1 MQPFKK
7 KHLTASGCEAFSQSR
22 EGSSSLTQ
30 PFSQRQA
37 NRDLNRGLYPTYRT
51 KRQQEGRGTQRCITD
66 YFNVTQ
72 TQSTSNEVAKNNEVK
87 EESLDSFT
95 VQWLSSLEDHCELF
109 ECDKDAAPAL
119 WGAAASRKRTLC
131 SEGVGSHY
139 TEYCKYGGTDKKPML
154 DSSLQYSP
162 GHTEI
167 KQEIKQEPDDIEID
181 PIPDAYFGLLGTSC
195 CKEPQG
201 HIDQLPN
208 EVLSII
214 FAFLPVT
221 DLYLNLSLVCHR
233 WREIVSDPLF
243 IPWKKLYHQYLIKEA
258 QALLTVEWILDR
270 YGVTSEQDQ
279 CMLGFIRCV
288 VTSNAD
294 RRMDPDAVLRC
305 LKNHPL
311 FTKAEIC
318 IIKKLPDLKCTA
330 GAVNVWAVMAA
341 IVLFS
346 DGVRD
351 IQKLMACLRRPS
363 STLSV
368 LNITET
374 LYCMA
379 TLLNAMREKGINI
392 SNRIHYS
399 IFYCLYLVENSCP
412 VTQTTELET
421 PSSNRGRGTRHSNKL
436 DIKLTHEQQRILN
449 HTILPGQVVK
459 IMAFAGTGKT
469 STLVKY
475 AEMFPHLSFLYV
487 AFNKAIVD
495 HGKTVF
501 PPNVTCK
508 TFHSLAYAS
517 VGKQYNE
524 EGRLNFFK
532 LSPYMISFL
541 LKNRKGQS
549 LFIRAKTVA
558 QTLESFFAS
567 IDEFISME
575 HTPIWFKNTH
585 GMRALVRE
593 EEKQII
599 VEEARRI
606 WDNMKMLN
614 GNTERNCKMTSDG
627 YLKLWQL
634 SKPRL
639 FEYDAIFVDEAQDC
653 TPAIMDIVLSQTC
666 GIIFVGDP
674 HQQIYTFRG
683 AVNALFAVP
692 HSHIF
697 YLTQSFRFGPEI
709 AYIGAT
715 ILDVCKKI
723 RNKTLVGGN
732 QEGDVRGSVN
742 GRTAFLSRGNLN
754 VFENAVMVTGGER
767 PTKIH
772 LIGGPKNFGLDK
784 IHDIWKLLQPE
795 EERVRLNL
803 QIEDHFIRKWVEK
816 DGFQGLKSYAANTE
830 DKELEVKIAIVEKYN
845 VRIPELVER
854 IKNSHVSNIAF
865 ADYVLGTVH
874 KAKGL
879 EFDTVLVADD
889 FVKVPCAK
897 HNLGRLPRFSTDML
911 PEDEW
916 NLLYVAVT
924 RAKKHLLMTKSLEN
938 LLTLAGEYFLR
949 PELTSETLKNGAVHC
964 YMSQCRNAVPAGSV
978 LTMKKV
984 PFTYRVTDRKKD
996 CGIAILKSRIFPKR
1010 KQGGFT
1016 SKVKADAL
1024 KPPPLADKSLLKQ
1037 VSPNSRQGCS
1047 CNPFGM
1053 HIKAIDI
1060 GGTNSGF
1067 TRAEQAAVIILIRVQ
1082 ILDMMG

>member
-1 MQPFKK
+1 MVYVRPFKR
-7 KHLTASGCEAFSQSR
+7 KHLTASDCEAFSQSR

-37 NRDLNRGLYPTYRT
+37 SGDLNRGLYPTYRT
-51 KRQQEGRGTQRCITD
+51 KRQQEGQDHQRSITD
-66 YFNVTQ
+66 YFKVIQTQ
-72 TQSTSNEVAKNNEVK
+72 TTSNKVAKSNEVK
-87 EESLDSFT
+87 EESLDSFMDDG
-95 VQWLSSLEDHCELF
+95 LEDYCALLGY
-109 ECDKDAAPAL
+109 DGDAKPASGGL
-119 WGAAASRKRTLC
+119 AASRKRPLC
-131 SEGVGSHY
+131 SEGAGSNY
-139 TEYCKYGGTDKKPML
+139 TEYSKCGGTDKKPTM
-154 DSSLQYSP
+154 DSSLKYSP

-167 KQEIKQEPDDIEID
+167 RQDPDVIEID
-181 PIPDAYFGLLGTSC
+181 PIPDSYFGLLGTSC
-195 CKEPQG
+195 GKEPQG

-208 EVLSII
+208 EVLRII
-214 FAFLPVT
+214 FSFLPVT

-243 IPWKKLYHQYLIKEA
+243 ILWKKLYRQYLMKEA

-270 YGVTSEQDQ
+270 YGITQEQDQ
-279 CMLGFIRCV
+279 CMLGFIRYMAA
-288 VTSNAD
+288 SNAD

-305 LKNHPL
+305 LKQHHL

-318 IIKKLPDLKCTA
+318 IIQRLPDLAGTA
-330 GAVNVWAVMAA
+330 GAVNVWAVIAA

-368 LNITET
+368 LDITET

-392 SNRIHYS
+392 SNRFHYS
-399 IFYCLYLVENSCP
+399 IFYCLYLMENSCP
-412 VTQTTELET
+412 VTKTTKLET
-421 PSSNRGRGTRHSNKL
+421 PSSDCGRSTWPSNKL

-469 STLVKY
+469 STLIKY
-475 AEMFPHLSFLYV
+475 AEKFPHLSFLYV
-487 AFNKAIVD
+487 AFNKAIVEN
-495 HGKTVF
+495 GKSVF
-501 PPNVTCK
+501 PPNVVCK

-517 VGKQYNE
+517 VGKNYKE
-524 EGRLNFFK
+524 KGKLNFSN
-532 LSPYMISFL
+532 LSPYTISFI
-541 LKNRKGQS
+541 LKHRAGQS
-549 LFIRAKTVA
+549 VFVRAKTVT
-558 QTLESFFAS
+558 QTLGSFFAS
-567 IDEFISME
+567 SDEFISVE
-575 HTPIWFKNTH
+575 HTPIWCKNTH
-585 GMRALVRE
+585 GARVLVCE

-606 WDNMKMLN
+606 WDNMKILN
-614 GNTERNCKMTSDG
+614 GNTELNCKMTSDG

-634 SKPRL
+634 EKPRL
-639 FEYDAIFVDEAQDC
+639 YTYDAIFVDEAQDC

-692 HSHIF
+692 HTHIF

-709 AYIGAT
+709 AYVGST

-723 RNKTLVGGN
+723 RNKMLVGGN
-732 QEGDVRGSVN
+732 QEGDVRGSMTGN
-742 GRTAFLSRGNLN
+742 TAFLSRGNLN
-754 VFENAVMVTGGER
+754 VFENAVTITGGER

-772 LIGGPKNFGLDK
+772 LLGGPKNFGLDK

-795 EERVRLNL
+795 EARVRLKL
-803 QIEDHFIRKWVEK
+803 QIDDHFIKKWVEK
-816 DGFQGLKSYAANTE
+816 DGFQGLKNYAAKTE
-830 DKELEVKIAIVEKYN
+830 DRELEVKIAIVEKYN
-845 VRIPELVER
+845 VRIPELVAR
-854 IKNSHVSNIAF
+854 IKNSHVSTIAF
-865 ADYVLGTVH
+865 ADYVIGTVH

-889 FVKVPCAK
+889 FVKVPCAR
-897 HNLGRLPRFSTDML
+897 HNLQRLRHFITDMSS
-911 PEDEW
+911 EDEW

-924 RAKKHLLMTKSLEN
+924 RAKKCLLMTKSLEY

-949 PELTSETLKNGAVHC
+949 PELTSEALKEGSIRC
-964 YMSQCRNAVPAGSV
+964 SMSQCHNAVPADSI

-984 PFTYRVTDRKKD
+984 PLAYSNGTKD
-996 CGIAILKSRIFPKR
+996 
-1010 KQGGFT
+1010 QGGYLCHAC
-1016 SKVKADAL
+1016 VQQCL
-1024 KPPPLADKSLLKQ
+1024 GPLTQLTI
-1037 VSPNSRQGCS
+1037 SPELVLTMDVVDEVLEIPR
-1047 CNPFGM
+1047 
-1053 HIKAIDI
+1053 HL
-1060 GGTNSGF
+1060 
-1067 TRAEQAAVIILIRVQ
+1067 AVLHD
-1082 ILDMMG
+1082 LF